1 MQGFLKVMLVSA
13 LASAIGFAQSSAGGG
28 SIQGTVKDTTGA
40 VIPNSR
46 LTILHIDTGRA
57 TKTESNRDGFFSTP
71 PISIGRYKIRVEAA
85 GMKAWEGEVVLE
97 TGSIAEVNPKLSAG
111 EVSQTVIVSETIP
124 LVTATDPT
132 DASTLDSTRIK
143 ELPINGRDLNTLLG
157 DVTPGVEPVI
167 DVNGGVRTSGLMVYS
182 TNYVQDGAASNNRE
196 FGGSMNIQG
205 LESIGEVRV
214 ETSTSS
220 AKYSN
225 PTSVIVTTKGGTN
238 RLHLAVYETARNNA
252 FGVARARQ
260 DISFTSTPYQTPKLI
275 RNEFGGSIGGTVYI
289 PQVYNGRNRT
299 FFFFSREG
307 VELRQGITRDFTV
320 PTPAMRNGDF
330 SDLVDSSGRRITL
343 YDPLTTSH
351 QLLANGR
358 DIAVRLPFVNNVIP
372 SQRESPLAKKIWG
385 ITPLP
390 TDPGANPLVTTNLK
404 VAVPTNGSPNLSD
417 NPTTIRVDHR
427 ISERD
432 NFFVKV
438 NGGRRIT
445 NFLGTGGCTGAPTA
459 NNEANVTHLPMQAI
473 SGALSWTHL
482 FSSSFYVEK
491 QDRIQRL

>member
-28 SIQGTVKDTTGA
+28 SIQGTFKDTTGA

-167 DVNGGVRTSGLMVYS
+167 YVNGGVRTSGLMVYS

-220 AKYSN
+220 AKYSY

-289 PQVYNGRNRT
+289 PNVYSGRSRT

-307 VELRQGITRDFTV
+307 VELRQGLTRDFTV

-330 SDLVDSSGRRITL
+330 SDLVDGQGRRITL
-343 YDPLTTSH
+343 YDPPSTSH
-351 QLLANGR
+351 QTL
-358 DIAVRLPFVNNVIP
+358 
-372 SQRESPLAKKIWG
+372 
-385 ITPLP
+385 
-390 TDPGANPLVTTNLK
+390 
-404 VAVPTNGSPNLSD
+404 
-417 NPTTIRVDHR
+417 
-427 ISERD
+427 
-432 NFFVKV
+432 
-438 NGGRRIT
+438 
-445 NFLGTGGCTGAPTA
+445 
-459 NNEANVTHLPMQAI
+459 
-473 SGALSWTHL
+473 
-482 FSSSFYVEK
+482 
-491 QDRIQRL
+491 